1 MKSSDQQAGRTGCG
15 NGERLRQAREAA
27 GLEIA
32 EVARRLKM
40 PAKVIESLE
49 TDAWDRLDAPV
60 FVRGQLRSY
69 ARLLGVRIDEELP
82 AASASVPIEPAR
94 LEPRSYTPPLRRA
107 ADRMMGRMV
116 YIVITAL
123 IAVPVWMATR
133 SHLDSQIRVDAS
145 LDLPTGSG
153 TDTVAAGRQAP
164 APQADEGPR
173 PLVASMASM
182 PQRTAARPVEPPPA
196 LSLRFSEDSWVEIFD
211 GQGGVVERGLLKA
224 GENREYEGGE
234 VGRVVI
240 GNADAVE
247 VRGNGR
253 IQDLS
258 EFQRANVAR
267 FTVSSDGSIAPLGQ

>member
-1 MKSSDQQAGRTGCG
+1 MKSSDQTAGQTGCG

-27 GLEIA
+27 GLDIA

-40 PAKVIESLE
+40 PVRVIESLE
-49 TDAWDRLDAPV
+49 NDAWDRLDAPV

-69 ARLLGVRIDEELP
+69 ARLLGVRIDGELP
-82 AASASVPIEPAR
+82 AASGSVPIEPAR
-94 LEPRSYTPPLRRA
+94 LEPRSYTPPLRRV

-145 LDLPTGSG
+145 LDLPTGTG
-153 TDTVAAGRQAP
+153 ATAAAPPQAP

-182 PQRTAARPVEPPPA
+182 PQRTAARQVEPPPA
-196 LSLRFSEDSWVEIFD
+196 LSLRFSGDSWVEIFD
-211 GQGGVVERGLLKA
+211 GTGGVVERGLLKA
-224 GENREYEGGE
+224 GERREFEGGE

-247 VRGNGR
+247 VRGDGR

>member
-1 MKSSDQQAGRTGCG
+1 MTSSDQMAGLNGRGD
-15 NGERLRQAREAA
+15 GERLRLAREAA

-40 PAKVIESLE
+40 PVRVIESLE
-49 TDAWDRLDAPV
+49 ADAWDRLDAPV

-69 ARLLGVRIDEELP
+69 ARLLGVRIEQDLP
-82 AASASVPIEPAR
+82 IASASVPIEPAR
-94 LEPRSYTPPLRRA
+94 LEPRTYTPPLRRV

-145 LDLPTGSG
+145 LDLPSSPE
-153 TDTVAAGRQAP
+153 ANAQQAQPAP
-164 APQADEGPR
+164 AVDRGPR
-173 PLVASMASM
+173 PLVASMASL
-182 PQRTAARPVEPPPA
+182 PQRAAKQGEPVPA
-196 LSLRFSEDSWVEIFD
+196 LSLRFSGDSWVEIFD
-211 GQGGVVERGLLKA
+211 ADGDVLERGLLKA
-224 GENREYEGGE
+224 GERRDFGRGE

-247 VRGNGR
+247 VRGNDSV
-253 IQDLS
+253 QDLS
-258 EFQRANVAR
+258 AFQRANVAR
-267 FTVSSDGSIAPLGQ
+267 FTVSSDGSIAPAGQ